1 MSLDDSPRRGPGK
14 RKLVTIGLICL
25 AAAASR
31 GAMAAQD
38 RPPVVL
44 DTQTGI
50 HDGRSGV
57 VLQTAPLDPAP
68 IVAPAEIRQ
77 PAGLQQNNQ
86 IPMVVAPYIRVPAP
100 SYRQ

>member
-1 MSLDDSPRRGPGK
+1 MCFDDSQTRG
-14 RKLVTIGLICL
+14 RSVRELVALGLICM
-25 AAAASR
+25 AASH
-31 GAMAAQD
+31 GALAAQD

-57 VLQTAPLDPAP
+57 VLQTAPLNPAP
-68 IVAPAEIRQ
+68 IVTPAEIRQ
-77 PAGLQQNNQ
+77 PAGQQQNNQ
-86 IPMVVAPYIRVPAP
+86 VPMVVAPYIKMPTP